1 MFVCLLMHS
10 STQTGVWHIYKCVL
24 NECEAP
30 RVLEAKKKMPQ
41 LISSKFTVPRRGSDP
56 IKRSEPWRHFQAST
70 PLNSS
75 LPRELS

>member
-10 STQTGVWHIYKCVL
+10 STQTGVWQVHKCVL

-30 RVLEAKKKMPQ
+30 RLLEAKKKMPQ
-41 LISSKFTVPRRGSDP
+41 LISSKFTVPWRGSDP
-56 IKRSEPWRHFQAST
+56 IKGSGPWRHFQAST
-70 PLNSS
+70 PFNSS